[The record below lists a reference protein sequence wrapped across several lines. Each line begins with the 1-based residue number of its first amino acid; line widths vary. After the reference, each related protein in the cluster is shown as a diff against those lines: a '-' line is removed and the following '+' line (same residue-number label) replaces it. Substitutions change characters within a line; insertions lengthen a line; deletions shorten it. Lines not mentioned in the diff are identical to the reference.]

1 MAMRSIATALL
12 LVFAVPMS
20 AQSETNLG
28 PAPSPPP
35 AVSVPAGP
43 AAPPPYEDQLL
54 RLAEI
59 LGAVQYLRQL
69 CKSDDGDV
77 WRQQMQKLIDVEQ
90 PDEERRA
97 RMVDRFNHGYGTY
110 RSVYLECTAAAV
122 EATGRY
128 LEEGARITTDIT
140 ARYGR

>member
-1 MAMRSIATALL
+1 MRKFTAAVVLL
-12 LVFAVPMS
+12 LAVPLAPQAATS
-20 AQSETNLG
+20 PAT
-28 PAPSPPP
+28 PAPIPTPP
-35 AVSVPAGP
+35 AAIA

-59 LGAVQYLRQL
+59 LGAVHYLRQL
-69 CKSDDGDV
+69 CKTGDGDV
-77 WRQQMQKLIDVEQ
+77 WRQQMQKLIDAEQ

-97 RMVDRFNHGYGTY
+97 RMIDRFNHGYGTY
-110 RSVYLECTAAAV
+110 RSVYLECTPAAV

-128 LEEGARITTDIT
+128 LDEGAKITTDIT

>member
-1 MAMRSIATALL
+1 MRSIATVLL
-12 LVFAVPMS
+12 LVLALPMS
-20 AQSETNLG
+20 AQSATNLG
-28 PAPSPPP
+28 PAPPPPP
-35 AVSVPAGP
+35 AVSVPAGA

-59 LGAVQYLRQL
+59 LGAVHYLRQL

-90 PDEERRA
+90 PDEGRRA
-97 RMVDRFNHGYGTY
+97 RMVDRFNHGYASY